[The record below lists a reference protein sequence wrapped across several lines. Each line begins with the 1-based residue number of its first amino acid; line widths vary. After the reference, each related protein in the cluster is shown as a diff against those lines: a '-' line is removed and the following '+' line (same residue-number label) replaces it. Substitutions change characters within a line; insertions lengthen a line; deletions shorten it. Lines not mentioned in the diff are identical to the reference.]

1 MRTIGRGTLPGR
13 PSRRLSPAPTQMT
26 KPPLGQAE
34 GKKEHV
40 EAMFDAIAP
49 RYDLLN
55 RVMTGGIDVWWRKRA
70 VAVLEDALSSPPD
83 RLLDIATGTAD
94 LAIEALSL
102 NPQEVVGV
110 DISDGMLALGRD
122 KLSAKGLHSRVRLVQ
137 GDAADL
143 PVEDASA
150 DGAFVA
156 FGVRNFEDLRAGL
169 EGIRRALKPG
179 APLVILETSQPT
191 RAPFTWGY
199 RLYTGVV
206 MPRIGRMLSGNAE
219 AYEYLPE
226 SARQFPSGE
235 AFLAELR
242 AAGYSDVRAFPLT
255 FGVVSLY
262 RGIA

>member
-1 MRTIGRGTLPGR
+1 
-13 PSRRLSPAPTQMT
+13 MT
-26 KPPLGQAE
+26 KPPIGQAD
-34 GKKEHV
+34 GKKAHV
-40 EAMFDAIAP
+40 EAMFDEIAP

-55 RVMTGGIDVWWRKRA
+55 RVMTGGADVWWRRRA
-70 VAVLEDALSSPPD
+70 VALLADALSSPPD

-102 NPQEVVGV
+102 NPQEVVGI
-110 DISDGMLALGRD
+110 DISDGMLELGRD
-122 KLSAKGLHSRVRLVQ
+122 KLSKKGLHSRIRLVQ

-143 PVEDASA
+143 PVPDASA
-150 DGAFVA
+150 DGAFVG
-156 FGVRNFEDLRAGL
+156 FGVRNFENLRAGL

-199 RLYTGVV
+199 QLYTGQIL
-206 MPRIGRMLSGNAE
+206 PRLGRLISGNAE

-242 AAGYSDVRAFPLT
+242 AAGFSDVSAVPMT

-262 RGIA
+262 RGLA

>member
-1 MRTIGRGTLPGR
+1 M
-13 PSRRLSPAPTQMT
+13 Q
-26 KPPLGQAE
+26 KPPIGQAD
-34 GKKEHV
+34 GKKAHV
-40 EAMFDAIAP
+40 EAMFDEIAP

-55 RVMTGGIDVWWRKRA
+55 RIMTGGADVWWRKRA
-70 VAVLEDALSSPPD
+70 VSFLQDALDGPPE
-83 RLLDIATGTAD
+83 RLLDVATGTAD
-94 LAIEALSL
+94 LAVEALSL

-110 DISDGMLALGRD
+110 DISDGMLELGRD
-122 KLSAKGLHSRVRLVQ
+122 KLSQRGLHSRVRLVQ

-143 PVEDASA
+143 PVPDGSF

-156 FGVRNFEDLRAGL
+156 FGVRNFEDLQAGL
-169 EGIRRALKPG
+169 AGIRRALRPG

-199 RLYTGVV
+199 RLYTGQI
-206 MPRIGRMLSGNAE
+206 MPRLGKAISGNAE

-226 SARQFPSGE
+226 SARQFPHGE

-242 AAGYSDVRAFPLT
+242 AAGYAEVEARPLT

-262 RGIA
+262 RGLA